1 MDDTSV
7 IRHERANIFAFT
19 YFFWFKK
26 PVKEAKTKFAFR
38 LFNWAIQFYSAYFI
52 HDID

>member
-1 MDDTSV
+1 MEDTFL
-7 IRHERANIFAFT
+7 IRHERANVFVF
-19 YFFWFKK
+19 YLFVWFKK
-26 PVKEAKTKFAFR
+26 PINEAKTKYALR

>member
-1 MDDTSV
+1 MEDTSV

-19 YFFWFKK
+19 CFVWFKK

-52 HDID
+52 HDVD